1 MAHDCRTYCKQLHDR
16 IHGHRVKFHDII
28 NGNIID
34 INSDEYCLGVHLLEH
49 GLTEHDNF
57 NKTFKICII
66 ESCSP
71 KLLEYKE
78 NKSARDRL
86 SEHLRFANNPNCNS
100 YKEEALALHYTE
112 KHSGI
117 SADFAF
123 EILCIEANTV
133 NRKILESYYISL
145 IKPQINNKDECISI
159 KQFLIV

>member
-1 MAHDCRTYCKQLHDR
+1 MKKGVVYSITCKLC
-16 IHGHRVKFHDII
+16 
-28 NGNIID
+28 N
-34 INSDEYCLGVHLLEH
+34 
-49 GLTEHDNF
+49 
-57 NKTFKICII
+57 NKYVGET
-66 ESCSP
+66 SR
-71 KLLEYKE
+71 
-78 NKSARDRL
+78 SARDRL
-86 SEHLRFANNPNCNS
+86 SEHLRFANNPNCS

-123 EILCIEANTV
+123 EILCIETNTV